1 MIAGRNKQNGFS
13 AVEIILIIVVV
24 ALLGVG
30 GWYVFQNQNKPADTT
45 TNTSQNDQ
53 PQEQK
58 TDEQPADPNEGY
70 LVIKEWGVKLKMKEA
85 AKVTYTF
92 DGVSYSGVH
101 GTSESSIRLAVK
113 PEYLQDKTCEVSVG
127 MSRYT
132 AANIEPALIDS
143 AIKIGEFYYLGGGSP
158 YACDDERDNELNKS
172 VRADFDYT
180 KLQSL

>member
-1 MIAGRNKQNGFS
+1 
-13 AVEIILIIVVV
+13 
-24 ALLGVG
+24 
-30 GWYVFQNQNKPADTT
+30 
-45 TNTSQNDQ
+45 
-53 PQEQK
+53 
-58 TDEQPADPNEGY
+58 
-70 LVIKEWGVKLKMKEA
+70 
-85 AKVTYTF
+85 
-92 DGVSYSGVH
+92 
-101 GTSESSIRLAVK
+101 
-113 PEYLQDKTCEVSVG
+113 